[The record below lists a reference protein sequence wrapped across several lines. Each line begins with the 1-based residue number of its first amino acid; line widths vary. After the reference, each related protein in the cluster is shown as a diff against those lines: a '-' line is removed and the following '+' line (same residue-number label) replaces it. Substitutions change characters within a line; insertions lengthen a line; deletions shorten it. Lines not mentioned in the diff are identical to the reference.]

1 LSSAIPRLVVDA
13 SIVVKWT
20 LDDED
25 HIAEAR
31 SILRQY
37 QQGSID
43 IVVPEHLIHEVI
55 NTLVVGVRRGRISL
69 TDAKSAV
76 SDVFLL
82 AMPTASAAMLA
93 DSGFDYAFRYGPTFY
108 DAQYLALADL
118 AGCPFVHADRRLH
131 NTLAGRFPREV
142 WIEDYEAS

>member
-1 LSSAIPRLVVDA
+1 
-13 SIVVKWT
+13 VVKWT

-25 HIAEAR
+25 HVAEAR

-37 QQGSID
+37 QQGNVD
-43 IVVPEHLIHEVI
+43 IVVPEHLIHEVV
-55 NTLVVGVRRGRISL
+55 NTLVVGVRRERISL
-69 TDAKSAV
+69 EHSKAAVTDMLS
-76 SDVFLL
+76 L
-82 AMPTASAAMLA
+82 AMPTASAALLVDIA
-93 DSGFDYAFRYGPTFY
+93 FDYAFRYDCAFY

-131 NTLAGRFPREV
+131 NTLAGHFPREL